1 MVLRHTPRLFMP
13 YPELVEPLAGLTPY
27 RIVDSN
33 GKRLPTNG
41 MTSLEKRVLIVP
53 LDPEHHSVARHE
65 LAHVRWSPV
74 RMPKVTFDRRFV
86 MAVEDARI
94 NLGLALLD
102 LPVDLLESERAE
114 VALLARED
122 LRTRDA
128 LGFVLRSIASL
139 GTNAEDAVLAAVA
152 AVEDRQLAELVHA
165 RLERV
170 RVALERGRRARK
182 AQVASF
188 ALVLRLAAELAR
200 ELGQEVARLG
210 YAERLPK
217 TVEFGDEAC
226 CLSGHHELEAL
237 AKRRRGAGTERTLSD
252 CPSGRLIVS
261 QPHLPHPSPRARGG
275 RPGGARASDEGDLLR
290 FPHRWAIDQAVFRR
304 VTRVSGGTVLI
315 DTSGSMS
322 LDAAAI
328 DRILLAATGATLIA
342 IYSGRHDHGELRI
355 IARDDR
361 RADPKDL
368 VPYDKGNIVDEPALQ
383 WLAKQAEPRLWVSD
397 GGVTGIGDTPAHA
410 LKARCDE
417 LVRRAHIRR
426 VDTLEQAAAALS
438 RWRPRSG
445 AERTTRPESPAHRL
459 RKPLP

>member
-1 MVLRHTPRLFMP
+1 MVLRQTPRLFMP
-13 YPELVEPLAGLTPY
+13 FPEIVEPEAGSTPY
-27 RIVDSN
+27 RILDSN

-41 MTSLEKRVLIVP
+41 MTSMEKRVLIVP

-74 RMPKVTFDRRFV
+74 RLPKVSFDRRFL

-94 NLGLALLD
+94 NLGLGLLG
-102 LPVDLLESERAE
+102 LPVNLLESERNE
-114 VALLARED
+114 VAFLARED

-128 LGFVLRSIASL
+128 LGFTLRSIASL
-139 GTNAEDAVLAAVA
+139 GTNAEDAVLAAVVA
-152 AVEDRQLAELVHA
+152 AEDRRLAEIVHT
-165 RLERV
+165 RLARV
-170 RVALERGRRARK
+170 RRALEHGRRVRR

-188 ALVLRLAAELAR
+188 DLVLRLAQELAR
-200 ELGQEVARLG
+200 ELGQELTGLG
-210 YAERLPK
+210 YADTLPK
-217 TVEFGDEAC
+217 GVELDDEAC
-226 CLSGHHELEAL
+226 CFSGHHERDVL
-237 AKRRRGAGTERTLSD
+237 ARRRRGGSSRTLSD
-252 CPSGRLIVS
+252 CASGRLVVT

-275 RPGGARASDEGDLLR
+275 RPGGSRPSEEGDLLR

-304 VTRVSGGTVLI
+304 ITRVSGGSVLI

-342 IYSGRHDHGELRI
+342 IYSGREDHGELRV

-368 VPYDKGNIVDEPALQ
+368 VPYGKGNIVDEPALQ

-397 GGVTGIGDTPAHA
+397 GGVTGVGDTPAHG

-417 LVRRAHIRR
+417 LVRRARIRR
-426 VDTLEQAAAALS
+426 VDTLDQAAAALK
-438 RWRPRSG
+438 RWRPRGSS
-445 AERTTRPESPAHRL
+445 THPESPARPP
-459 RKPLP
+459 RKLEP